1 LSTLILPNITCIGSC
16 TIIPKEYIQTFK
28 NIVYEF
34 LWKGK
39 KDPVKRSVSSND
51 YLEGGLKMTNIDTY
65 IKALQIK
72 WILRLLE
79 NGNDNWKII
88 PQKYFGNIG
97 ENFLIFNMNLHSF
110 KSLENELTKNIPA
123 FYKEL
128 LKTWITCRGREN
140 KSPHNFRE
148 IRKQIIR
155 GNKYIK
161 YKGKCLVKVNWIK
174 SGIIFINDILYEYGH
189 ISEYKII
196 AKLRNKQN
204 WISELI
210 FLPSTGSPCFQ

>member
-1 LSTLILPNITCIGSC
+1 MFKSLILPHITFIGSC

-28 NIVYEF
+28 NIVYEL

-39 KDPVKRSVSSND
+39 KDPVKRSVLSND

-79 NGNDNWKII
+79 NSNENWKSI
-88 PQKYFGNIG
+88 PQKYFEKIG
-97 ENFLIFNMNLHSF
+97 ENFLIFNMNLDSF
-110 KSLENELTKNIPA
+110 KSLENELTKYTPA
-123 FYKEL
+123 FNKEL
-128 LKTWITCRGREN
+128 LKTWSTCRGGGGN
-140 KSPHNFRE
+140 KSPQNFRK
-148 IRKQIIR
+148 IRKQIIW
-155 GNKYIK
+155 GNKYIE

-174 SGIIFINDILYEYGH
+174 SGIIFINGVLDEYGH

-196 AKLRNKQN
+196 AK
-204 WISELI
+204 
-210 FLPSTGSPCFQ
+210 